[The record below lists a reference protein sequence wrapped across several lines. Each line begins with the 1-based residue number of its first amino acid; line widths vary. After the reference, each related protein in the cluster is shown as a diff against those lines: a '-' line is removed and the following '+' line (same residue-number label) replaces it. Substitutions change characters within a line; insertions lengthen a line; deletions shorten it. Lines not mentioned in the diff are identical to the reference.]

1 MSTQPKRRWLPYLIV
16 LAVAVAIG
24 IGGLWMARNTQTAQM
39 QQMPGGGRRGGGG
52 PGGPGGP
59 PAPASGGAA
68 TSSGAAGAGGR
79 GGFAAQAMP
88 VGTATAVSGDINIT
102 LSGLGTVTPRR
113 VVTVSPQ
120 VGGQLAR
127 VNFEEGQMVR
137 QGDLLAEIDP
147 RSFQAALAQAQGVAA
162 RDQAQ
167 LANARIDLQ
176 RYQTLFKEDSIAK
189 QQLDSQAALVRQ
201 YEGTVASDQG
211 QVDTAK
217 VNLAYTKILA
227 PVSGR
232 VGLRQVDPG
241 NNVTANSST
250 IVVVTQLKPIDVLF
264 TIPEDSL
271 PSVLKQVRSGKSL
284 KADAWDRALKNKLAT
299 GSIASLDN
307 QIDSTTGTVK
317 VKAQF
322 ANDDESLFPNQFV
335 NLRVLLDTLH
345 GVTVIPTSSLQ
356 RSATGLYVFVV
367 NPTDKTV
374 SQRAVET
381 GPTEG
386 ERVAINKGVQPGDI
400 VVTDGIDKLREGST
414 VEIAATADT
423 SGAPTHAA
431 APPKPEGS
439 ASGGGTQQR
448 HGNRGQNGGTPVQG
462 GERRRRDPASGDAKP
477 ADAGAGS
484 AAPADAKPAQDGK
497 SDQATSPANA
507 KPTGNPGNGGGSAA

>member
-1 MSTQPKRRWLPYLIV
+1 MSTKPKRRWLPYLIV
-16 LAVAVAIG
+16 IAVAVAIA
-24 IGGLWMARNTQTAQM
+24 IGGLWMARSTQMAQM
-39 QQMPGGGRRGGGG
+39 QQMAGGRRGGGG
-52 PGGPGGP
+52 PG
-59 PAPASGGAA
+59 
-68 TSSGAAGAGGR
+68 AAGSPATR

-88 VGTATAVSGDINIT
+88 VGTATAVAGDINIT
-102 LSGLGTVTPRR
+102 LNGLGTVTPRR
-113 VVTVSPQ
+113 VVAVSPQ

-127 VNFEEGQMVR
+127 VNFEEGQMVK

-147 RSFQAALAQAQGVAA
+147 RGYQAALAQAQGVAA

-201 YEGTVASDQG
+201 YEGTLASDQG

-241 NNVTANSST
+241 NNVTANSSS

-271 PSVLKQVRSGKSL
+271 PSMLKQVRAGKTL

-307 QIDSTTGTVK
+307 QIDSSTGTVK
-317 VKAQF
+317 VKATF
-322 ANDDESLFPNQFV
+322 TNDDEGLFPNQFV

-356 RSATGLYVFVV
+356 RSATGQYVFVV

-374 SQRAVET
+374 SQRALET

-386 ERVAINKGVQPGDI
+386 ERVAINKGLQPGDI

-414 VEIAATADT
+414 VEIAATTDA

-431 APPKPEGS
+431 APPKPEG
-439 ASGGGTQQR
+439 GGTGTGDGTQQR
-448 HGNRGQNGGTPVQG
+448 RGNRGQNGAAGTPGQAG
-462 GERRRRDPASGDAKP
+462 AHRRRDQPGADGKPADGSAKP
-477 ADAGAGS
+477 ADGKPVGADS
-484 AAPADAKPAQDGK
+484 ASGK
-497 SDQATSPANA
+497 SDPATTPANA
-507 KPTGNPGNGGGSAA
+507 KPAANPGNGSGTPA